1 MLEDMRTLEGID
13 TFNHCFFII
22 IVIILLED
30 MRTLEG
36 IDTFYHLC
44 PIKLLAKLEDMRTLE
59 GIDTAETLFVIIV
72 Y

>member
-1 MLEDMRTLEGID
+1 M
-13 TFNHCFFII
+13 
-22 IVIILLED
+22 LED

>member
-1 MLEDMRTLEGID
+1 MKGLTPSIAIAVTL
-13 TFNHCFFII
+13 FVF
-22 IVIILLED
+22 LLED